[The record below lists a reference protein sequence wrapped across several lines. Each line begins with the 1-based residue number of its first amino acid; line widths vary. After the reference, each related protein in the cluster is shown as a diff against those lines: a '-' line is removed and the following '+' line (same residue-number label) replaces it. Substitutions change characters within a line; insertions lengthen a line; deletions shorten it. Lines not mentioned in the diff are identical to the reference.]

1 MQGSK
6 ADVAR
11 EVGRILGAV
20 ARRADEAE
28 MPFLAYLI
36 RMAETE
42 ARSEEV
48 KATK

>member
-1 MQGSK
+1 MQQSK
-6 ADVAR
+6 VETAA
-11 EVGRILGAV
+11 EIGRILAAV

-42 ARSEEV
+42 ARAEEA
-48 KATK
+48 KGSR